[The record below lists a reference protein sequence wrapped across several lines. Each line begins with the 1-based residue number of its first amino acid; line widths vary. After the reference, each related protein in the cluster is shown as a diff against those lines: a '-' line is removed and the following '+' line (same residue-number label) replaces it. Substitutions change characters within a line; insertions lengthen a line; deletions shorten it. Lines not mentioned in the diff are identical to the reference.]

1 MPGSNERNQKK
12 ITRRRRASRLAWGL
26 AASVAFFFPQSSI
39 LAQFPSEPPAPP
51 RGLQTLVPTQAKDV
65 NAFANPQ
72 APPTP
77 TLVIPSS
84 REPETLGM
92 QASTNQVVIK
102 VRFVGNKRLVEEQ
115 LKNMI
120 STREGQPYLPEKVR
134 NDVRMLDSTG
144 RYIGGVRVEEYKTAE
159 GMVLTFHVFER
170 AIIEEVV
177 YQGARHM
184 SKDDLELN
192 SGIKKGFP
200 MNAALNKVAC
210 QKLEQFYET
219 KGYWFAQVH
228 LAQGDRPED
237 TKVIFQI
244 TEGPTVKVSKI
255 NIVGANFVS
264 AARLT
269 IGSKMDT
276 GDGFLGVFGSEYH
289 PMQIEQDIGKILE
302 YYRAF
307 GFFDVKVR
315 KSARMTDDNS
325 GVILTIV
332 IDEGPR
338 YLVKGVMVQGNRKVD
353 SEILL
358 AQNNLKQGEVYNS
371 KDLQV
376 SVNHMME
383 EYGKRGFINT
393 KIVPE
398 YKYSPEPG
406 VMTVVY
412 KVDEGQ
418 GITYTG
424 EVKLVGNTVTRD
436 DVIRNQLRFMPGQ
449 MLDFNK
455 IRESE
460 KNLARLGIFNMA
472 NGGPRIFLEDPDVPS
487 AYKNVIV
494 QVEEDR
500 TGSLNLGAAVGS
512 DAGVNLQLSLTERNF
527 DILRIPTSWDDFS
540 AGRAFRGGGQQFSI
554 RAQPGNQ
561 FSNYSVS
568 WAEPSLFNSD
578 YSLSLAGYYFNRF
591 YTEMHEQ
598 RLGGRIGVGKRL
610 DDAWFFNV
618 GFRAESITIDNV
630 VPSEP
635 PAYTSV
641 VGTNSLFAPRVSFIR
656 DTRDSFLRATE
667 GNKFEIGFEQC
678 FGSYTFPIFT
688 IEDSQYFTVYQ
699 RPDGSGRH
707 VLALH
712 GVLGVSGDNTPVYER
727 WFLGGARNIRG
738 FAFRGA
744 GPQVNGWFVGGNF
757 NAVANVEY
765 QVPLTAGDNLMAV
778 AFCDFGTVENDVSIR
793 DLRLSVGAGL
803 RINLPMLSPA
813 PIALD
818 FGFPLMKKDT
828 DITQVFQFTVAVSY

>member
-1 MPGSNERNQKK
+1 MPGSNARNKK
-12 ITRRRRASRLAWGL
+12 QNTRRRRNSRLTLGL
-26 AASVAFFFPQSSI
+26 VAAVGFFFPQTSL
-39 LAQFPSEPPAPP
+39 LAQYPNDPPAPP
-51 RGLQTLVPTQAKDV
+51 RGLQTLLPSTTKDP

-84 REPETLGM
+84 KQPETLGV
-92 QASTNQVVIK
+92 QAATNQIVTK
-102 VRFVGNKRLVEEQ
+102 VRFVGNRRLVEEQ

-120 STREGQPYLPEKVR
+120 TTREGQPYLPEKVR

-144 RYIGGVRVEEYKTAE
+144 RYIGGVRVEEYKTNE
-159 GMVLTFHVFER
+159 GVVLTFQVFER
-170 AIIEEVV
+170 ALIDEVV

-184 SKDDLELN
+184 SRDDLETN
-192 SGIKKGFP
+192 SGLKKNMP
-200 MNAALNKVAC
+200 MNVALNKVAC
-210 QKLEQFYET
+210 QRLEQFYQT

-228 LAQGDRPED
+228 LLQGDHQED

-244 TEGPTVKVSKI
+244 TEGEPVKVKKI
-255 NIVGANFVS
+255 NIVGASFVS
-264 AARLT
+264 GARLS

-276 GDGFLGVFGSEYH
+276 GEGLFGLFGSEYN
-289 PMQIEQDIGKILE
+289 PLQLEQDMGKILE
-302 YYRAF
+302 YYRAY
-307 GFFDVKVR
+307 GFFDVKAR
-315 KSARMTDDNS
+315 KSARLTDDNS
-325 GVILTIV
+325 GVIVTIV

-338 YLVKGVMVQGNRKVD
+338 YVVRDVKVQGNRKVD
-353 SEILL
+353 TEILL

-371 KDLQV
+371 KDMQI

-383 EYGKRGFINT
+383 EYGKRGYINT
-393 KIVPE
+393 KVVPE
-398 YKYSPEPG
+398 YNYSPEPG
-406 VMTVVY
+406 ILTVVY

-424 EVKLVGNTVTRD
+424 EVKVVGNSVTRE
-436 DVIRNQLRFMPGQ
+436 DVVRNQLRFAPGQ

-460 KNLARLGIFNMA
+460 RNLARLGIFNMA
-472 NGGPRIFLEDPDVPS
+472 NGGPRIYLEDAETPS
-487 AYKNVIV
+487 PYKNVIV

-500 TGSLNLGAAVGS
+500 TGSLNVGAAVGS
-512 DAGVNLQLSLTERNF
+512 DAGVNAQISLTERNF
-527 DILRIPTSWDDFS
+527 DIFRFPTSWEDVT

-554 RAQPGNQ
+554 RAQPGSQ
-561 FSNYSVS
+561 FSNYSVN
-568 WAEPSLFNSD
+568 WAEPSLWNSD

-591 YTEMHEQ
+591 YTEDHEQ
-598 RLGGRIGVGKRL
+598 RIGGRIGIGKRL

-618 GFRAESITIDNV
+618 GFRAETININNV
-630 VPSEP
+630 LATEP
-635 PAYTSV
+635 VDYTSV
-641 VGTNSLFAPRVSFIR
+641 VGSNSLFAPRISFVR

-667 GNKFEIGFEQC
+667 GNKFEIGVEQC

-688 IEDSQYFTVYQ
+688 VEDSQYYTVYQ

-738 FAFRGA
+738 FSFRGA
-744 GPQVNGWFVGGNF
+744 GPETNGYYTGGNF
-757 NAVANVEY
+757 NLVGNVEY

-778 AFCDFGTVENDVSIR
+778 AFCDFGTVEKDVSIR

-828 DITQVFQFTVAVSY
+828 DITQIFQFTVAVSY